1 MKPIPERFGH
11 VTALFTILVWG
22 ITFVSTKILLRSF
35 SPIEILFTRFLLGFI
50 ALTIISPVRL
60 RVASRRDEFLFIG
73 AGLTGITMYFLLEN
87 IALTMTTA
95 ANVGVIVSVTPFFTA
110 FMSHRFLHTARPNLM
125 FYIGFVF
132 AVSGVALLSIG
143 SGGTL
148 AWNPR
153 GDILAILAAVVW
165 SLYSVIVKKITARG
179 YASIAV
185 TRRSF
190 LYGLIGMIPALF
202 LMDFRFGPERFA
214 DPATVGHILFLGLG
228 ASAMCFVTWNMSVR
242 LLGAVRTSMYI
253 YLVPVVTVASAVVF
267 LGEALTAPL
276 IVGTALTLLGLWLS
290 ETTAFSKKSQPSQ
303 P

>member
-1 MKPIPERFGH
+1 MLPTSQRFGH
-11 VTALFTILVWG
+11 LTALFTILVWG

-50 ALTIISPVRL
+50 ALNIIAPARL
-60 RVASRRDEFLFIG
+60 HVQSRRDELLFIG
-73 AGLTGITMYFLLEN
+73 AGLTGITLYFLLEN
-87 IALTMTTA
+87 IALTMSTA

-110 FMSHRFLHTARPNLM
+110 FTSHWFLKTPRPGLM
-125 FYIGFVF
+125 FYIGFLF
-132 AVSGVALLSIG
+132 AISGIALLSIG
-143 SGGTL
+143 TGGTL

-153 GDILAILAAVVW
+153 GDILAVLAALVW
-165 SLYSVIVKKITARG
+165 SLYSVIIRKITAKG

-190 LYGLIGMIPALF
+190 MYGLIGMVPAIF
-202 LMDFRFGPERFA
+202 LMDFRLGLERFA

-267 LGEALTAPL
+267 LGEALTTPL
-276 IVGTALTLLGLWLS
+276 LVGTALTLLGLWLS
-290 ETTAFSKKSQPSQ
+290 ETTVFTKKSRE
-303 P
+303 

>member
-1 MKPIPERFGH
+1 MLPTSQRFGH
-11 VTALFTILVWG
+11 LTAFFTILVWG

-50 ALTIISPVRL
+50 ALNIIAPARL
-60 RVASRRDEFLFIG
+60 VVQSRRDELLFIG
-73 AGLTGITMYFLLEN
+73 AGLTGITLYFLLEN
-87 IALTMTTA
+87 IALTMSTA

-110 FMSHRFLHTARPNLM
+110 FTSHWFLKTPRPGFM
-125 FYIGFVF
+125 FYIGFLF
-132 AVSGVALLSIG
+132 AISGIALLSIG
-143 SGGTL
+143 TGGTL

-153 GDILAILAAVVW
+153 GDILAVLAALVW
-165 SLYSVIVKKITARG
+165 SLYSVIIRKITAKG

-190 LYGLIGMIPALF
+190 MYGLIGMVPAIF
-202 LMDFRFGPERFA
+202 LMDFRLGLERFT

-267 LGEALTAPL
+267 LGEALTTPL
-276 IVGTALTLLGLWLS
+276 LVGTALTLLGLWLS
-290 ETTAFSKKSQPSQ
+290 ETTVFTKKSRE
-303 P
+303 

>member
-1 MKPIPERFGH
+1 MLPTSQRFGH

-35 SPIEILFTRFLLGFI
+35 SPIEILFTRFLLGFLALNII
-50 ALTIISPVRL
+50 APARL
-60 RVASRRDEFLFIG
+60 QVQSRRDELLFIG

-110 FMSHRFLHTARPNLM
+110 FMSHWFLGTARPGLM
-125 FYIGFVF
+125 FYIGFLF

-143 SGGTL
+143 TGGTL
-148 AWNPR
+148 AWNPL
-153 GDILAILAAVVW
+153 GDILAVSAALVW
-165 SLYSVIVKKITARG
+165 SLYSVIIKKITALG

-185 TRRSF
+185 TRQSF
-190 LYGLIGMIPALF
+190 MYGLIGMVPAIL
-202 LMDFRFGPERFA
+202 LMDFRLGLERFTN
-214 DPATVGHILFLGLG
+214 PATVGHILFLGLG

-267 LGEALTAPL
+267 LGEALTTPL
-276 IVGTALTLLGLWLS
+276 IVGTVLTLLGLWLS
-290 ETTAFSKKSQPSQ
+290 ETTVFAKKK
-303 P
+303 